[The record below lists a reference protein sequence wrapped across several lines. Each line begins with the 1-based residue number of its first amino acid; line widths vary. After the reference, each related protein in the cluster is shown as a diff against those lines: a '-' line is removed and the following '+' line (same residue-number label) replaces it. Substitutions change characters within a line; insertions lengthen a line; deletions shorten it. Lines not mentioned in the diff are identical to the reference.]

1 MPVSAVDFF
10 ADLTGY
16 SERIPLEVLRHWLTK
31 TTITYQDVQPFLRF
45 HPGHYVRNLMFA
57 GPAFQALVL
66 CWRNGQRSP
75 IHDHQGSS
83 CAVKVLRGTAFET
96 IFAHA
101 ANGMI
106 YPTTT
111 RPLEEG
117 LITASEDAD
126 IHQMSNLQPDRAD
139 LVTLHL
145 YSPPLLFMN
154 TYSLLDASVARFV
167 DPINVEFAGGAG
179 I

>member
-10 ADLTGY
+10 ADLNAY
-16 SERIPLEVLRHWLTK
+16 SKRIPLDVLRHWLT
-31 TTITYQDVQPFLRF
+31 TSTMNYQHVQPYLRF

-83 CAVKVLRGTAFET
+83 CAVKVLHGTALET
-96 IFAHA
+96 VFTHA

-111 RPLEEG
+111 RALEEG
-117 LITASEDAD
+117 FITASEDAD

-139 LVTLHL
+139 LVTFHI

-154 TYSLLDASVARFV
+154 TYSLLDPSVVRFV